1 MTHAA
6 PHPFVEG
13 EDPFQPARSALQ
25 CPRTAVRPK
34 ILSLTSTV
42 ESSSIPWT
50 VKRDLVSDSQDQ
62 NDCVVEVETDGTAFL
77 RFGDGYYGNRPV
89 SGSHFRVVY
98 RVGNGIRGNIGAET
112 LGHIITENPH
122 IAGVANP
129 LPAQGGTEPESV
141 EEARRNAPVAFRT
154 QDRAVTMDDYADMTE
169 RDPQVQQAAAT
180 LRWTGSWHSV
190 FLTVD
195 RKGGLTVD
203 PSFETELRSSLERYR
218 LAGQDVEIDNPRFV
232 SLEIEMQVCVQPDY
246 FRSDVKRELL
256 QVLSN
261 RVLPDGRL
269 GVFHPDNF
277 TFGQS
282 VYLSPLYAAAA
293 AVAGVGSVLVTT
305 FQRQGTPSSESL
317 QNGELKLGRL
327 EIARLDNDPNFRDRG
342 VLRLLVEG
350 GK

>member
-1 MTHAA
+1 M
-6 PHPFVEG
+6 
-13 EDPFQPARSALQ
+13 
-25 CPRTAVRPK
+25 
-34 ILSLTSTV
+34 
-42 ESSSIPWT
+42 
-50 VKRDLVSDSQDQ
+50 
-62 NDCVVEVETDGTAFL
+62 
-77 RFGDGYYGNRPV
+77 
-89 SGSHFRVVY
+89 
-98 RVGNGIRGNIGAET
+98 
-112 LGHIITENPH
+112 
-122 IAGVANP
+122 
-129 LPAQGGTEPESV
+129 
-141 EEARRNAPVAFRT
+141 
-154 QDRAVTMDDYADMTE
+154 
-169 RDPQVQQAAAT
+169 
-180 LRWTGSWHSV
+180 
-190 FLTVD
+190 
-195 RKGGLTVD
+195 D

-232 SLEIEMQVCVQPDY
+232 SLEIEVQVCVQPDY

-293 AVAGVGSVLVTT
+293 SVAGVGSVLVTT
-305 FQRQGTPSSESL
+305 FQRQGTPSSEAL